1 MTLQRGAP
9 VDIIEISLQEKV
21 PMAGDKPNSKPRF
34 GAKSDFVRSLDPSIP
49 AAEVVAMAEKKGIK
63 LTTGLVYNI
72 RSSAN
77 AAGKSS
83 GKGKLKAKGEYK
95 PGSPE
100 ARLRAAIAEIGLAKA
115 RQILEEV
122 EATFAGH

>member
-1 MTLQRGAP
+1 MTLQRGP
-9 VDIIEISLQEKV
+9 FVGIVEISLEEKV
-21 PMAGDKPNSKPRF
+21 PMVGDKANKPKF

-77 AAGKSS
+77 AAAKSS
-83 GKGKLKAKGEYK
+83 AKGKTKARSEYK

>member
-1 MTLQRGAP
+1 MTLQRGTP
-9 VDIIEISLQEKV
+9 VDIIETSLQEKV
-21 PMAGDKPNSKPRF
+21 PMVGDKPNKPKF

-83 GKGKLKAKGEYK
+83 GKGKAKIRTEYK